1 MNTVAAI
8 RELLLAGHSNK
19 AIARQLSVGA
29 ERVQTIR
36 EEIGLPAHKPGPT
49 PAGSLE
55 DVFWRRAQPV
65 DGGHLLWPNAAP
77 MLRSSHEGRKE
88 SVRRIAFRIR
98 HRREPVGK
106 VLPDCDQPGCVHPD
120 HVADQPMRQTYAAI
134 FGKAA

>member
-8 RELLLAGHSNK
+8 RELLLAGHSER
-19 AIARQLSVGA
+19 AIARQLITSTR
-29 ERVQTIR
+29 RVQRIR
-36 EEIGLPAHKPGPT
+36 HQLGLPAHKPGPT

-55 DVFWRRAQPV
+55 DAFWRRAVPT
-65 DGGHLLWPNAAP
+65 DDGHLLWPAAAP
-77 MLRSSHEGRKE
+77 MVRSSHEGRKE

-106 VLPDCDQPGCVHPD
+106 VLPDCGTRGCVHPD
-120 HVADQPMRQTYAAI
+120 HVADQPMRKTYTAI